1 MDRLT
6 AMREGLKIR
15 LPYIVATVVL
25 LGIEVII
32 GAYVHDDFVRPF
44 VGDVLVTALLCA
56 MGRIVLP
63 RWRWLPLAVLLFAT
77 VVELS
82 QLIELD
88 RILVA
93 EGTAI
98 GAAIGSTFDIADL
111 ICYAVGCVIFFTCE
125 MALKRLNKK

>member
-1 MDRLT
+1 MDRVT

-25 LGIEVII
+25 LGIEVMI
-32 GAYVHDDFVRPF
+32 GAFVHDDFVRPF
-44 VGDVLVTALLCA
+44 VGDVLVTVLLCA

-63 RWRWLPLAVLLFAT
+63 RWRWLPLGVLLFAT

-88 RILVA
+88 RILGV

-98 GAAIGSTFDIADL
+98 GTAIGSTFDIADL
-111 ICYAVGCVIFFTCE
+111 ICYAVGCVIFFICE
-125 MALKRLNKK
+125 LGIKRLNTK

>member
-1 MDRLT
+1 MDRVT
-6 AMREGLKIR
+6 AMHKGFKIR
-15 LPYIVATVVL
+15 LPYIVATVAL

-32 GAYVHDDFVRPF
+32 GAFVHDNFVRPF
-44 VGDVLVTALLCA
+44 VGDVLVTVLLCA

-63 RWRWLPLAVLLFAT
+63 RWRWLPLVVMLFAA

-88 RILVA
+88 RILGV

-98 GAAIGSTFDIADL
+98 GTAIGSTFDIADL
-111 ICYAVGCVIFFTCE
+111 ICYAVGCVLFFVCE
-125 MALKRLNKK
+125 LVIKRLNTK

>member
-44 VGDVLVTALLCA
+44 VGDALVTALLCA
-56 MGRIVLP
+56 VGRIVLP
-63 RWRWLPLAVLLFAT
+63 RWRWLPLAVLLFA
-77 VVELS
+77 VAVELS

-88 RILVA
+88 RILGV

-98 GAAIGSTFDIADL
+98 GTAIGSTFDIADL

>member
-6 AMREGLKIR
+6 AMKEGLKIR

-32 GAYVHDDFVRPF
+32 GAFVHDDFVRPF
-44 VGDVLVTALLCA
+44 VGDALVTALLCA

-63 RWRWLPLAVLLFAT
+63 RWRWLPLAVLLFAAA
-77 VVELS
+77 VELS
-82 QLIELD
+82 QLLELD
-88 RILVA
+88 RILGV

-98 GAAIGSTFDIADL
+98 GTAIGSTFDIADL
-111 ICYAVGCVIFFTCE
+111 ICYAVGCAMFFTCE
-125 MALKRLNKK
+125 LGVKKIKTK

>member
-25 LGIEVII
+25 LTVEVLI
-32 GAYVHDDFVRPF
+32 GAFVHDDFVRPF
-44 VGDVLVTALLCA
+44 VGDVLVTALLCT

-63 RWRWLPLAVLLFAT
+63 RWRWLPLGVLLFAAA
-77 VVELS
+77 VELS

-88 RILVA
+88 RILGV

-98 GAAIGSTFDIADL
+98 GTAIGSTFDIADL
-111 ICYAVGCVIFFTCE
+111 ICYAVGCAMFFTCE
-125 MALKRLNKK
+125 LGVKKIKTK

>member
-32 GAYVHDDFVRPF
+32 GAFVHDDFVRPF

-63 RWRWLPLAVLLFAT
+63 KWRWLPLAVLVFSFA
-77 VVELS
+77 VELV
-82 QLIELD
+82 QLFQLD
-88 RILVA
+88 RVLGV

-98 GAAIGSTFDIADL
+98 GTAIGSTFDIADL
-111 ICYAVGCVIFFTCE
+111 ICYAVGCAMFFTCE
-125 MALKRLNKK
+125 LGVKKIKTK

>member
-25 LGIEVII
+25 LTVEVLI
-32 GAYVHDDFVRPF
+32 GVFVHDDFVRPF
-44 VGDVLVTALLCA
+44 VGDVLVTVLLCA

-63 RWRWLPLAVLLFAT
+63 RWRWLPLGVMLFAAA
-77 VVELS
+77 VELS
-82 QLIELD
+82 QLIGLD
-88 RILVA
+88 RILGV

-98 GAAIGSTFDIADL
+98 GTAIGSTFDIADL
-111 ICYAVGCVIFFTCE
+111 ICYAVGCVIFFICE
-125 MALKRLNKK
+125 LGIKRLNTK

>member
-1 MDRLT
+1 MDRVT

-25 LGIEVII
+25 LTVEVLI
-32 GAYVHDDFVRPF
+32 GAFVHDDFVRPF
-44 VGDVLVTALLCA
+44 VGDVLVTALLCT

-63 RWRWLPLAVLLFAT
+63 RWRWLPLVVMLFAT

-88 RILVA
+88 RILGV

-98 GAAIGSTFDIADL
+98 GTAIGSTFDIADL
-111 ICYAVGCVIFFTCE
+111 ICYAVGCVMFFICE
-125 MALKRLNKK
+125 LGIKRLNTK

>member
-44 VGDVLVTALLCA
+44 VGDALVTALLCA
-56 MGRIVLP
+56 VGRIVLP
-63 RWRWLPLAVLLFAT
+63 RWRWLPLVVMLFAT

-88 RILVA
+88 RIWGV

-98 GAAIGSTFDIADL
+98 GTAIGSTFDIADL